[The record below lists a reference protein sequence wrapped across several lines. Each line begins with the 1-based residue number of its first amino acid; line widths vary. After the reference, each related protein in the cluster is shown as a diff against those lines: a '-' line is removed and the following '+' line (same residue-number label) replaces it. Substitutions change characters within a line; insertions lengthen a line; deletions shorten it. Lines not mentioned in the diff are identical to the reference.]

1 MNIVFYTGAGIS
13 AESGI
18 PTFRS
23 SKALWSEHNPA
34 IVAQTGGWLVD
45 QKQFTD
51 FWDTVTTEYKAANFQ
66 PTIAHKL
73 IRKFERCVAKR
84 KGGFGL
90 ITTNVDDLHEKAGS
104 KSLFKIHGCIN
115 RSRKVIEGVVIPD
128 VVLFGEQK
136 MHEEQTTKLMDKADV
151 LIVVG
156 SSLSIGGDSSMIYK
170 AKHKGTHCIELN
182 NRPTG
187 HPAFD
192 EVLNM
197 PATVG
202 LPVLHKRFDE
212 LYGKRQQA

>member
-23 SKALWSEHNPA
+23 SKALWSEHDPA
-34 IVAQTGGWLVD
+34 IVAQTGGWLQD
-45 QKQFTD
+45 QKQFTN
-51 FWDTVTTEYKAANFQ
+51 FWDKVSTEYKSANFK

-104 KSLFKIHGCIN
+104 KNLFKIHGCIN
-115 RSRKVIEGVVIPD
+115 RNRKILEGLVIPD

-136 MHEEQTTKLMDKADV
+136 MHEEQTKKLLDKADV

-156 SSLSIGGDSSMIYK
+156 SSLSIAGDSSMVFG
-170 AKHKGTHCIELN
+170 AKHKGTYCIELN
-182 NRPTG
+182 NEPTG
-187 HPAFD
+187 HPAYD
-192 EVLNM
+192 EVL
-197 PATVG
+197 PVAATVG

-212 LYGKRQQA
+212 LYGKRQSA

>member
-13 AESGI
+13 AESGV

-23 SKALWSEHNPA
+23 SKALWAEHNPA

-45 QKQFTD
+45 QRQFTD
-51 FWDTVTTEYKAANFQ
+51 FWDKVTAEYKAANFQ

-73 IRKFERCVAKR
+73 IRKFERNVEKR

-104 KSLFKIHGCIN
+104 KNLFKIHGCM
-115 RSRKVIEGVVIPD
+115 SRTRVILEDVVIPD
-128 VVLFGEQK
+128 VVLFGEEK
-136 MHEEQTTKLMDKADV
+136 MHEEQTDKLLDDADV

-156 SSLSIGGDSSMIYK
+156 SSLSIGGDSSMLFK
-170 AKHKGTHCIELN
+170 ARHKGTHCIELN
-182 NRPTG
+182 SEPTG

-202 LPVLHKRFDE
+202 LPILHKRFDE
-212 LYGKRQQA
+212 LYQKRQRA